1 MNIDEQNDKVAYND
15 EAHQYWNVDD
25 NENYISVTTLIDRY
39 TQDFNKDFWSKYKA
53 LEALI
58 PTEFWKIEKKHL
70 LDTMKIDNK
79 ILELYSITEDAF
91 KAKQQ
96 DILDEWYRKN
106 KESTD
111 RGTKIHA
118 ELEQSI
124 RGGGDNISLQKY
136 GIGGKFKYSG
146 SKGRIDESYGVYPE
160 YLIYRESP
168 DKVLRIAG
176 HIDLLVKDNNDITII
191 DYKGLPLDTEILTI
205 NGWSTI
211 GNVKEGDTIFDG
223 DGNPTKILHKST
235 IHNNPCYKITFDNGD
250 SIISDIDH
258 RWEIAFKK
266 QSKKIPYN
274 KVVMTTKE
282 IFDYMQSYDRNSYTI
297 PKILNPN
304 PINTSKKDLLIDPY
318 LLGVWL
324 GDGSK
329 DCGIITQ
336 SSKSKLWEEL
346 KRRGFDIGENAQ
358 HNPDREGTEMRT
370 VYGLRT
376 LLGKLNLLKNKH
388 IPDDYYT
395 ASIEQR
401 LDLLR
406 GLMDTDGYYHP
417 KRKRFVMSTGQE
429 WQRDD
434 IVKLLGTLGIK
445 STVFEVTKKFNGK
458 SFIAWDIC
466 FSTNGLNPFLIRNQ
480 EIEFPEKDK
489 NSFRNITKIELTET
503 VPTQCLEVDSP
514 LHTFLVTDKCI
525 ITHNTNASIDKKSG
539 FNVKTKKNQMMKYP
553 LSNLMDCNFYHYT
566 MQLSTYAWMVQQL
579 NPEFNIKSLILVH
592 FPHEGGMVEYHLDYL
607 KDEVEKMLRHYKKE
621 IIQNKQ
627 KQKRQRIEF

>member
-191 DYKGLPLDTEILTI
+191 DYK
-205 NGWSTI
+205 
-211 GNVKEGDTIFDG
+211 
-223 DGNPTKILHKST
+223 
-235 IHNNPCYKITFDNGD
+235 
-250 SIISDIDH
+250 
-258 RWEIAFKK
+258 
-266 QSKKIPYN
+266 
-274 KVVMTTKE
+274 
-282 IFDYMQSYDRNSYTI
+282 
-297 PKILNPN
+297 
-304 PINTSKKDLLIDPY
+304 
-318 LLGVWL
+318 
-324 GDGSK
+324 
-329 DCGIITQ
+329 
-336 SSKSKLWEEL
+336 
-346 KRRGFDIGENAQ
+346 
-358 HNPDREGTEMRT
+358 
-370 VYGLRT
+370 
-376 LLGKLNLLKNKH
+376 
-388 IPDDYYT
+388 
-395 ASIEQR
+395 
-401 LDLLR
+401 
-406 GLMDTDGYYHP
+406 
-417 KRKRFVMSTGQE
+417 
-429 WQRDD
+429 
-434 IVKLLGTLGIK
+434 
-445 STVFEVTKKFNGK
+445 
-458 SFIAWDIC
+458 
-466 FSTNGLNPFLIRNQ
+466 
-480 EIEFPEKDK
+480 
-489 NSFRNITKIELTET
+489 
-503 VPTQCLEVDSP
+503 
-514 LHTFLVTDKCI
+514 
-525 ITHNTNASIDKKSG
+525 TNASIDKKSG